1 MSKVGWLETEKVED
15 IYSLIKKLREE
26 IKELESEI
34 EETNRQIRFL
44 ENKLKE
50 KDAELNKI
58 YEGGS
63 WIV

>member
-15 IYSLIKKLREE
+15 IYSLIKKLRQE